1 MANLYRSHK
10 KDDDDLYGRQMGEL
24 NTAFMA
30 QDDFDLA
37 YRLQLEEALRASR
50 EEQQPGPSDL
60 TYASHS
66 PEDRSLAFSFQNLEL
81 SLSHQQAADFQRV
94 TQETERLH
102 QELCLR
108 AHDAKFA
115 QTLNVLDDSD
125 WDSHGD
131 LCEDPFE
138 ADRED
143 EDPPTFKV
151 YVTSVVPSENPSVSA
166 AIGAVVMD
174 SQSIVMTEIKKPLD
188 SAVGKAAADYM
199 ALIAGL
205 EALVAMR
212 MQHVDAFIDSVL
224 VYNQEHKIAQPF
236 GNLMRAG
243 FWTFGSLLVGNTLGV
258 VGMDGYKEEGSSS
271 QDKQSNPTVHEVGE
285 GSSQAEEGFPHAA
298 FSITG
303 TASPGTLF
311 GGMQSMVPNPM
322 YANIGLHP
330 GFQGTQGGQWCGLN
344 ALRTESRSARA
355 VEGQCMG
362 LWGAAQV
369 TRRWKVRSRRLQVL
383 CNQVMELARKFEQ
396 FHANLVP
403 RSENS
408 HALRLAR
415 EALHLQP
422 ASVTEESTEAAEV
435 KEFCPI
441 CLEGKKK
448 EEIIQVSG
456 CLHSF
461 CVSCI
466 VQHAEVKVQAGQV
479 PVRCPHV
486 SCSLTLSLSQ
496 CQSILSQKWFD
507 LLNKRLIEVNMPEAD
522 RVYCPFPKCS
532 ALMNRKDLLASND
545 AASSSS
551 FLTLVTPSRCMECFR
566 LFCVECR
573 VLWHTSMSCQQYQ
586 QLPPNLR
593 DAQDAKLYQL
603 AENQKWQRCKK
614 CRRMIELAE
623 GCYHMTCRCGYEF
636 CYLCGE
642 PWKNKRQS
650 CRCRLWDEDFLLE
663 EPLDNSEEDDE
674 WEGSEG
680 FSEDFEA
687 DYEDSEDFNGLNARI
702 LVDVSTPI
710 HNRYYKTRLCKYWQR
725 GCFWGENCK
734 FAHGV
739 HELRGVEF
747 F

>member
-1 MANLYRSHK
+1 MANLYRRPHEE
-10 KDDDDLYGRQMGEL
+10 DDDDLYGSQMSEL
-24 NTAFMA
+24 DSAFMA
-30 QDDFDLA
+30 QSDFDLA

-50 EEQQPGPSDL
+50 EEQQQGPSDL
-60 TYASHS
+60 THVADS

-81 SLSHQQAADFQRV
+81 SRSRQQAADFHRM
-94 TQETERLH
+94 TQESERLH
-102 QELCLR
+102 QELRLR

-115 QTLNVLDDSD
+115 QTLNELNDSD

-138 ADRED
+138 ADRKD
-143 EDPPTFKV
+143 NNPPTFKV
-151 YVTSVVPSENPSVSA
+151 YVSSVVSSENAFVSA
-166 AIGAVVMD
+166 AVGAVVMD
-174 SQSIVMTEIKKPLD
+174 SHDIVMTEIRKPLD

-199 ALIAGL
+199 ALIAGM
-205 EALVAMR
+205 EALVVMR
-212 MQHVDAFIDSVL
+212 MLHVDAFIDSVL
-224 VYNQEHKIAQPF
+224 VYN
-236 GNLMRAG
+236 
-243 FWTFGSLLVGNTLGV
+243 
-258 VGMDGYKEEGSSS
+258 
-271 QDKQSNPTVHEVGE
+271 
-285 GSSQAEEGFPHAA
+285 
-298 FSITG
+298 
-303 TASPGTLF
+303 
-311 GGMQSMVPNPM
+311 
-322 YANIGLHP
+322 
-330 GFQGTQGGQWCGLN
+330 
-344 ALRTESRSARA
+344 
-355 VEGQCMG
+355 
-362 LWGAAQV
+362 QV

-383 CNQVMELARKFEQ
+383 CTQVMELARKFEQ

-422 ASVTEESTEAAEV
+422 ASETQESTEAAEA

-448 EEIIQVSG
+448 DEMLQVSG

-461 CVSCI
+461 CLSCI

-486 SCSLTLSLSQ
+486 SCSQTLSLSQ

-507 LLNKRLIEVNMPEAD
+507 LLSKRLIEVNMPEAD

-545 AASSSS
+545 VASSSAMLS
-551 FLTLVTPSRCMECFR
+551 TVTPSRCMECFR

-573 VLWHTSMSCQQYQ
+573 VPWHTSMSCQQYQ
-586 QLPPNLR
+586 KLPPNLR
-593 DAQDAKLYQL
+593 DAQDANLYQL
-603 AENQKWQRCKK
+603 AEHQKWQRCKK
-614 CRRMIELAE
+614 CCRMIELAE

-642 PWKNKRQS
+642 PWKNKSQS

-663 EPLDNSEEDDE
+663 EPLDEFGDDDDE

-680 FSEDFEA
+680 YSEEFDD
-687 DYEDSEDFNGLNARI
+687 DYEDSEDFNDLNT
-702 LVDVSTPI
+702 S
-710 HNRYYKTRLCKYWQR
+710 
-725 GCFWGENCK
+725 
-734 FAHGV
+734 
-739 HELRGVEF
+739 
-747 F
+747 

>member
-1 MANLYRSHK
+1 MEGKYYLQVSGMANLYRSHEE
-10 KDDDDLYGRQMGEL
+10 DDDDLYGRQMGEL

-81 SLSHQQAADFQRV
+81 SRSHQQAADFQRV

-115 QTLNVLDDSD
+115 QTLNDLDDSD

-131 LCEDPFE
+131 LCEEPFE
-138 ADRED
+138 ED
-143 EDPPTFKV
+143 CEDTDPPTFKV

-174 SQSIVMTEIKKPLD
+174 SHSIVMTEIKKPLD

-205 EALVAMR
+205 EALVAMK

-224 VYNQEHKIAQPF
+224 VYN
-236 GNLMRAG
+236 
-243 FWTFGSLLVGNTLGV
+243 
-258 VGMDGYKEEGSSS
+258 
-271 QDKQSNPTVHEVGE
+271 
-285 GSSQAEEGFPHAA
+285 
-298 FSITG
+298 
-303 TASPGTLF
+303 
-311 GGMQSMVPNPM
+311 
-322 YANIGLHP
+322 
-330 GFQGTQGGQWCGLN
+330 
-344 ALRTESRSARA
+344 
-355 VEGQCMG
+355 
-362 LWGAAQV
+362 QV

-383 CNQVMELARKFEQ
+383 CNQLMELARKFEQ

-408 HALRLAR
+408 HALRVAR

-422 ASVTEESTEAAEV
+422 ASVTEESTEAAEI

-545 AASSSS
+545 AASSSL
-551 FLTLVTPSRCMECFR
+551 FLTVVTPSRCMECLR

-573 VLWHTSMSCQQYQ
+573 VPWHTSMSCQQYQ

-614 CRRMIELAE
+614 CRRMIELSE

-663 EPLDNSEEDDE
+663 EPLVESEEDDE